1 LPIIKELDVRISVVI
16 PILNEAINI
25 PVLHAELTNVLPP
38 ITPDYEVIF
47 VDDGS
52 YDGSDAVIKAL
63 VEADSHVKLIRF
75 RRNFGQTSAL
85 SAGFH
90 YASGEIIITM
100 DGDLQND
107 PADIPHLLEVL
118 DQGYDVVSGWRKRR
132 KDPFFT
138 RQFPS
143 RSANRLISLFT
154 GIPVRDAGCTLK
166 AMRKEIVDEIQLY
179 GEMHRFIPI
188 LAQWRGAK
196 ITEIEVNHRPR
207 QYGRPKYGLSRTLR
221 VLLDLITVKF
231 LLKYFASPIQIFG
244 LIGLACLLGGGISGI
259 VTIIMKWIYNVD
271 MTGNPMLYLTI
282 LALILGVQFIV
293 LGLLGEISVR
303 IYYESQNKPTYAI
316 KERMGFEGE

>member
-1 LPIIKELDVRISVVI
+1 MRISVVI